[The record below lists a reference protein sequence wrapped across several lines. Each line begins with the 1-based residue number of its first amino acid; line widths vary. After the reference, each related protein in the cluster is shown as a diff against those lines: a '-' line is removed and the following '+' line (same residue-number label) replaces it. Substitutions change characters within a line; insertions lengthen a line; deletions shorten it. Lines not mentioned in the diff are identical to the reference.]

1 MCCMDKDISTTL
13 RAAVYDSIL
22 EKCIKPIIAILN
34 LVPNI
39 DIKVKERKTI
49 LLDFDFYKEKLQSMH
64 TQLANNTSKM
74 RLSTGVGSQ
83 AEIADSYQVNVVC
96 VCNI

>member
-1 MCCMDKDISTTL
+1 MTTTL

-22 EKCIKPIIAILN
+22 EKCIKPIIFILN

-39 DIKVKERKTI
+39 DNKVKERKTI

-64 TQLANNTSKM
+64 TQLANNASKM
-74 RLSTGVGSQ
+74 RLSAGVSSQ
-83 AEIADSYQVNVVC
+83 AEIADSYQVFYLC
-96 VCNI
+96 VIYQVYFITG